1 MYKNIYIEERYTDQ
15 PTVHIWDSQKGHIEF
30 QYNKKM
36 YVRSSDGDY
45 TSLYGDPL
53 AEVPASNIDYNT
65 KQRLQDRYGEGEAI
79 FQSDLQLETQ
89 ILSEVYRDAE
99 EPSEDVETLFF
110 DIEVSM
116 EGELPKVSTANN
128 PITSIA
134 YTVRSTGESKVLIWD
149 PENETKSFEEDGV
162 EVIPF
167 EGEDQLLYSFVEE
180 WRDIDPDIVSG
191 WNSDGFDIPYL
202 YRRVSKVINNDF
214 ADRLSPI
221 EEVEFRKNRGE
232 RGEGRFFIAGVSALD
247 YYSLYKN
254 FTFTELESYSLDNV
268 SKEELDRGKVEYMGK
283 EVETE
288 DGETVVIEDL
298 DDLKEYDPK
307 TFVEYNCLPVDSSVW
322 TEDRIIKIG
331 DLNNDRKLFNS
342 KVENVFPSEKKKEY
356 KIDTVTGRQYHASKD
371 HRFPVIVGRPKR
383 RKEEQNYKV
392 SEIKKCD
399 DDVYLL
405 SPKVTNSNDDFTYR
419 DLLLSFWDEMVD
431 YNHFDFFV
439 GDVVLSETKIKTEK
453 ALYSEVSDRVSD
465 QSINRM
471 FQEND
476 VVKFKFSNWS
486 FSQDISKVISD
497 KHLHVLGLV
506 YTDGCA
512 VWRKSGA
519 DRCDS
524 KFARYCFYNTEFELA
539 DYVSEYSGTKVQ
551 RYEVGDYEMDNGT
564 GKIYEGQAKDRL
576 TVVISQRSYLGI
588 LYPFIYS
595 KNNKKKPNT
604 NLLSRLSFDQICSFI
619 SGVIDGDG
627 FLSFNEEKSNARI
640 LFSDYSGYH
649 NSLQELIRWNGGIA
663 NYQNGKLH
671 LISFKG
677 NDAILKNLDLKH
689 PKKSRTLDKI
699 LKFRSGNTFEYTR
712 SRPKI
717 RDMGDSYAF
726 KIESVSTTG
735 NEVEMVDIKT
745 DTNYFVTGGVRTHNC
760 EDVRLVK
767 ELDDKFD
774 FIELARKI
782 CHLGHVP
789 YEDIYMS
796 SRYIDGAFITRLNK
810 RGIIAP
816 NVHRIEDFELDGFH
830 SVGSK
835 EIKLK
840 NEIHPDIPR
849 KGTIGIR
856 VSSATKKKIDY
867 ERIEGDKFILEEPV
881 DFEVFEDYS
890 VGLEFEGAYVKE
902 PDPGLYE
909 WIYDLDLTSMYPS
922 IIMSLNI
929 SPETLVGKIYDWSA
943 EGFIKG
949 EKETYKVWIFDEE
962 EFSEFTNSELEKFLE
977 EGEFSVAANGAF
989 YRNDKKG
996 IIPEVLEEWF
1006 TLRQEYKST
1015 RNEWREK
1022 EGEKAEEKAEYYDK
1036 LQHVHKILINCFTPG
1051 HEIVT
1056 KDGVKNV
1063 EDVEKGDLVYS
1074 VDPETG
1080 IVEYKPVSRTYRQEN
1095 YDGNV
1100 VNFQNSFVDFS
1111 VTPNHDMVYGDDE
1124 IYKEKAGNCLN
1135 DSNERRMWSHG
1146 ALRKDSPVHVSLKNF
1161 CDRLGIDYEYDVQKD
1176 VIKSSG
1182 GQSAWIKNTYLLP
1195 NFLKLCG
1202 QYVFGAQSKTDE
1214 SNNESYSIATENNKK
1229 IEVEN
1234 TILHKTLKEDFGEDA
1249 QSKRIPGWIWKL
1261 DGVILKNLLETIFSD
1276 EENRDSYQYKT
1287 GLEEFAQDVV
1297 RLAYHCGHRAVVE
1310 SPSNETISHYEVSI
1324 YDDDKDIPPLL
1335 KDEDREL
1342 EEYDGSIVCVEVE
1355 DNHTVLAGKN
1365 GKFNWTGQ
1373 SVYGIMG
1380 LPTFRFFNLYSAEAT
1395 TLTGQALIKYTQ
1407 RMGDHYYNKKIGK
1420 DVELED
1426 GSEMNI
1432 DLNETY
1438 LVMRDGVKMEVKG
1451 KKLQEGDELVIED

>member
-1 MYKNIYIEERYTDQ
+1 MYKNIYIEDRYTDQ

-30 QYNKKM
+30 EYNKKM
-36 YVRSSDGDY
+36 YVRSPDGDY

-53 AEVPASNIDYNT
+53 AEVPASKIDYNT

-89 ILSEVYRDAE
+89 ILSEFYRDAE
-99 EPSEDVETLFF
+99 EPSENVETLFF

-116 EGELPKVSTANN
+116 EGELPKVSMANN

-149 PENETKSFEEDGV
+149 PENETENFEQEGV

-180 WRDIDPDIVSG
+180 WGDIDPDIVSG

-221 EEVEFRKNRGE
+221 GEVEFRKNRGE

-254 FTFTELESYSLDNV
+254 FTFTELDSYSLDNV
-268 SKEELDRGKVEYMGK
+268 SKEELDRGKVEYLGK

-288 DGETVVIEDL
+288 DGEKVIIEDL
-298 DDLKEYDPK
+298 DDLKEYDPEA
-307 TFVEYNCLPVDSSVW
+307 FVRYNI
-322 TEDRIIKIG
+322 EDAW
-331 DLNNDRKLFNS
+331 L
-342 KVENVFPSEKKKEY
+342 V
-356 KIDTVTGRQYHASKD
+356 
-371 HRFPVIVGRPKR
+371 
-383 RKEEQNYKV
+383 
-392 SEIKKCD
+392 
-399 DDVYLL
+399 
-405 SPKVTNSNDDFTYR
+405 R
-419 DLLLSFWDEMVD
+419 D
-431 YNHFDFFV
+431 
-439 GDVVLSETKIKTEK
+439 
-453 ALYSEVSDRVSD
+453 
-465 QSINRM
+465 
-471 FQEND
+471 
-476 VVKFKFSNWS
+476 
-486 FSQDISKVISD
+486 
-497 KHLHVLGLV
+497 
-506 YTDGCA
+506 
-512 VWRKSGA
+512 
-519 DRCDS
+519 
-524 KFARYCFYNTEFELA
+524 
-539 DYVSEYSGTKVQ
+539 
-551 RYEVGDYEMDNGT
+551 
-564 GKIYEGQAKDRL
+564 
-576 TVVISQRSYLGI
+576 
-588 LYPFIYS
+588 
-595 KNNKKKPNT
+595 
-604 NLLSRLSFDQICSFI
+604 
-619 SGVIDGDG
+619 
-627 FLSFNEEKSNARI
+627 
-640 LFSDYSGYH
+640 
-649 NSLQELIRWNGGIA
+649 
-663 NYQNGKLH
+663 
-671 LISFKG
+671 
-677 NDAILKNLDLKH
+677 
-689 PKKSRTLDKI
+689 
-699 LKFRSGNTFEYTR
+699 
-712 SRPKI
+712 
-717 RDMGDSYAF
+717 
-726 KIESVSTTG
+726 
-735 NEVEMVDIKT
+735 
-745 DTNYFVTGGVRTHNC
+745 
-760 EDVRLVK
+760 
-767 ELDDKFD
+767 LDDKFD

-796 SRYIDGAFITRLNK
+796 SRYIDGAFITRLNN

-856 VSSATKKKIDY
+856 VSSATKKKVDY
-867 ERIEGDKFILEEPV
+867 ERIEGDKFILEEPI
-881 DFEVFEDYS
+881 DFEVYEDYS
-890 VGLEFEGAYVKE
+890 IGLEFEGAYVKE

-943 EGFIKG
+943 EEFIKDK
-949 EKETYKVWIFDEE
+949 KETYKVWIFDEE

-977 EGEFSVAANGAF
+977 KGEFSVAANGAF

-1015 RNEWREK
+1015 RDEWREK

-1056 KDGVKNV
+1056 KDGIKNI
-1063 EDVEKGDLVYS
+1063 EDVEEGDFVYS

-1080 IVEYKPVSRTYRQEN
+1080 SVEYKPVSRTYRQEN
-1095 YDGNV
+1095 YNGDV

-1135 DSNERRMWSHG
+1135 DSGERRMWSHG
-1146 ALRKDSPVHVSLKNF
+1146 ALRKDSPVHVSLKDF
-1161 CDRLGIDYEYDVQKD
+1161 CDRLGIHYEYYVQED
-1176 VIKSSG
+1176 VIKG
-1182 GQSAWIKNTYLLP
+1182 LDDDQRTVIKNTYLLL

-1202 QYVFGAQSKTDE
+1202 RYVFGAQSELDD
-1214 SNNESYSIATENNKK
+1214 SESYPVVTKNNKK
-1229 IEVEN
+1229 VEAEN
-1234 TILHKTLKEDFGEDA
+1234 TLLHEILKEDFGENA
-1249 QSKRIPGWIWKL
+1249 QNKKIPDWIWEL
-1261 DGVILKNLLETIFSD
+1261 DGAVLKNLIEVIFSSG
-1276 EENRDSYQYKT
+1276 ENRGSYQYKT
-1287 GLEEFAQDVV
+1287 DHEEFAQDVV
-1297 RLAYHCGHRAVVE
+1297 RLAYHCGYRAVIE
-1310 SPSNETISHYEVSI
+1310 SPANENISYYEVSI
-1324 YDDDKDIPPLL
+1324 YDEGVPPIL
-1335 KDEDREL
+1335 KDEDRESKD
-1342 EEYDGSIVCVEVE
+1342 YDGPIACLEVE

-1365 GKFNWTGQ
+1365 GKFNWIGQ

-1380 LPTFRFFNLYSAEAT
+1380 LPTFRFFNLYCAEAT

-1432 DLNETY
+1432 DLQETY
-1438 LVMRDGVKMEVKG
+1438 LVMRDGMKMEVKG
-1451 KKLQEGDELVIED
+1451 KKLREGDEFVIDE

>member
-1 MYKNIYIEERYTDQ
+1 MYKNIYIEDRYTDQ

-30 QYNKKM
+30 EYNKKM
-36 YVRSSDGDY
+36 YVRSPDGDY

-53 AEVPASNIDYNT
+53 AEVPASKIDYNT

-116 EGELPKVSTANN
+116 EGELPKISTANN

-149 PENETKSFEEDGV
+149 PENETENFEQEGV

-180 WRDIDPDIVSG
+180 WRDIDPDIISG
-191 WNSDGFDIPYL
+191 YNVDGFDVPYL
-202 YRRVSKVINNDF
+202 YRRISKVINNDF

-221 EEVEFRKNRGE
+221 EEVDFRKNRGE
-232 RGEGRFFIAGVSALD
+232 RGEGRFFIAGVSSLD

-254 FTFTELESYSLDNV
+254 FTFTELDSYSLDNV

-283 EVETE
+283 EIETE

-298 DDLKEYDPK
+298 DDLKEYDPEA
-307 TFVEYNCLPVDSSVW
+307 FVRYNI
-322 TEDRIIKIG
+322 EDAW
-331 DLNNDRKLFNS
+331 L
-342 KVENVFPSEKKKEY
+342 V
-356 KIDTVTGRQYHASKD
+356 
-371 HRFPVIVGRPKR
+371 
-383 RKEEQNYKV
+383 
-392 SEIKKCD
+392 
-399 DDVYLL
+399 
-405 SPKVTNSNDDFTYR
+405 R
-419 DLLLSFWDEMVD
+419 D
-431 YNHFDFFV
+431 
-439 GDVVLSETKIKTEK
+439 
-453 ALYSEVSDRVSD
+453 
-465 QSINRM
+465 
-471 FQEND
+471 
-476 VVKFKFSNWS
+476 
-486 FSQDISKVISD
+486 
-497 KHLHVLGLV
+497 
-506 YTDGCA
+506 
-512 VWRKSGA
+512 
-519 DRCDS
+519 
-524 KFARYCFYNTEFELA
+524 
-539 DYVSEYSGTKVQ
+539 
-551 RYEVGDYEMDNGT
+551 
-564 GKIYEGQAKDRL
+564 
-576 TVVISQRSYLGI
+576 
-588 LYPFIYS
+588 
-595 KNNKKKPNT
+595 
-604 NLLSRLSFDQICSFI
+604 
-619 SGVIDGDG
+619 
-627 FLSFNEEKSNARI
+627 
-640 LFSDYSGYH
+640 
-649 NSLQELIRWNGGIA
+649 
-663 NYQNGKLH
+663 
-671 LISFKG
+671 
-677 NDAILKNLDLKH
+677 
-689 PKKSRTLDKI
+689 
-699 LKFRSGNTFEYTR
+699 
-712 SRPKI
+712 
-717 RDMGDSYAF
+717 
-726 KIESVSTTG
+726 
-735 NEVEMVDIKT
+735 
-745 DTNYFVTGGVRTHNC
+745 
-760 EDVRLVK
+760 
-767 ELDDKFD
+767 LDDKFD

-856 VSSATKKKIDY
+856 VSSATKKKVDY
-867 ERIEGDKFILEEPV
+867 DRIEKDKFILEEPV

-890 VGLEFEGAYVKE
+890 IGLEFEGAYVKE

-1056 KDGVKNV
+1056 KDGVKNI
-1063 EDVEKGDLVYS
+1063 EDVEEGDFVYS

-1080 IVEYKPVSRTYRQEN
+1080 NVQYKPVSRTYRQEN

-1111 VTPNHDMVYGDDE
+1111 VTPNHDMVYGGDE

-1135 DSNERRMWSHG
+1135 DSDERRMWSHG

-1161 CDRLGIDYEYDVQKD
+1161 CDRLGVDYEYDVQKG

-1182 GQSAWIKNTYLLP
+1182 TQSTWVKNTYLLP

-1202 QYVFGAQSKTDE
+1202 QYVFGAQSEPDGTD
-1214 SNNESYSIATENNKK
+1214 SESYSIATENNKK

-1234 TILHKTLKEDFGEDA
+1234 TILHKILKEDFGEEA
-1249 QSKRIPGWIWKL
+1249 QDKRIPGWIWEL

-1276 EENRDSYQYKT
+1276 VENRDSYQYKT
-1287 GLEEFAQDVV
+1287 DHEEFAQDVV
-1297 RLAYHCGHRAVVE
+1297 RLAYHCGYRAVVE
-1310 SPSNETISHYEVSI
+1310 SPANENISYYEVSI
-1324 YDDDKDIPPLL
+1324 YEEDGEVPPIL
-1335 KDEDREL
+1335 KDKDREL
-1342 EEYDGSIVCVEVE
+1342 EEYDGPIVCVEVE

-1365 GKFNWTGQ
+1365 GKFNLIGQ

-1380 LPTFRFFNLYSAEAT
+1380 LPNFRFYNVYNASAT
-1395 TLTGQALIKYTQ
+1395 TLTGQAIIKYTQ

-1420 DVELED
+1420 DVEFED
-1426 GSEMNI
+1426 ESEMNI
-1432 DLNETY
+1432 DFNETY
-1438 LVMRDGVKMEVKG
+1438 LVMRDGMKMKVKG
-1451 KKLQEGDELVIED
+1451 KELQEEDELVIED

>member
-30 QYNKKM
+30 EYNKKM
-36 YVRSSDGDY
+36 YVRSPDGDY

-65 KQRLQDRYGEGEAI
+65 KQRLQERYGEGEAI

-99 EPSEDVETLFF
+99 EPSEDLETLFF

-149 PENETKSFEEDGV
+149 PENETENFEEEGV

-180 WRDIDPDIVSG
+180 WRDVDPDIITG

-254 FTFTELESYSLDNV
+254 FTFTELDSYSLDNV

-298 DDLKEYDPK
+298 DDLKEYDPEA
-307 TFVEYNCLPVDSSVW
+307 FVKYNV
-322 TEDRIIKIG
+322 
-331 DLNNDRKLFNS
+331 
-342 KVENVFPSEKKKEY
+342 
-356 KIDTVTGRQYHASKD
+356 
-371 HRFPVIVGRPKR
+371 
-383 RKEEQNYKV
+383 
-392 SEIKKCD
+392 
-399 DDVYLL
+399 
-405 SPKVTNSNDDFTYR
+405 
-419 DLLLSFWDEMVD
+419 
-431 YNHFDFFV
+431 
-439 GDVVLSETKIKTEK
+439 
-453 ALYSEVSDRVSD
+453 
-465 QSINRM
+465 
-471 FQEND
+471 
-476 VVKFKFSNWS
+476 
-486 FSQDISKVISD
+486 
-497 KHLHVLGLV
+497 
-506 YTDGCA
+506 
-512 VWRKSGA
+512 
-519 DRCDS
+519 
-524 KFARYCFYNTEFELA
+524 
-539 DYVSEYSGTKVQ
+539 
-551 RYEVGDYEMDNGT
+551 
-564 GKIYEGQAKDRL
+564 
-576 TVVISQRSYLGI
+576 
-588 LYPFIYS
+588 
-595 KNNKKKPNT
+595 
-604 NLLSRLSFDQICSFI
+604 
-619 SGVIDGDG
+619 
-627 FLSFNEEKSNARI
+627 
-640 LFSDYSGYH
+640 
-649 NSLQELIRWNGGIA
+649 
-663 NYQNGKLH
+663 
-671 LISFKG
+671 
-677 NDAILKNLDLKH
+677 
-689 PKKSRTLDKI
+689 
-699 LKFRSGNTFEYTR
+699 
-712 SRPKI
+712 
-717 RDMGDSYAF
+717 
-726 KIESVSTTG
+726 
-735 NEVEMVDIKT
+735 
-745 DTNYFVTGGVRTHNC
+745 
-760 EDVRLVK
+760 EDVWLVRD
-767 ELDDKFD
+767 LDDKFD

-856 VSSATKKKIDY
+856 VSSATKKKVDY
-867 ERIEGDKFILEEPV
+867 ERIEGDKFILEEPI

-890 VGLEFEGAYVKE
+890 IGLEFEGAYVKE

-1036 LQHVHKILINCFTPG
+1036 LQHVHKILINCFTPS

-1056 KDGVKNV
+1056 KDGVKNI
-1063 EDVEKGDLVYS
+1063 EDVEEGDFVYS

-1080 IVEYKPVSRTYRQEN
+1080 SVEYKPVSRTYRQEN
-1095 YDGNV
+1095 YNGNV

-1111 VTPNHDMVYGDDE
+1111 VTPNHDMVFGDDE

-1135 DSNERRMWSHG
+1135 DSDERRMWSHG
-1146 ALRKDSPVHVSLKNF
+1146 ALRKDSSVHVSLKNF
-1161 CDRLGIDYEYDVQKD
+1161 CDRLGVDYEYDVQKD
-1176 VIKSSG
+1176 VIKGSD
-1182 GQSAWIKNTYLLP
+1182 GQSAWIKNTYMLP

-1202 QYVFGAQSKTDE
+1202 RYVFGAQSEPDDNG
-1214 SNNESYSIATENNKK
+1214 SHPVVTENNEEVDAENILLREILKK
-1229 IEVEN
+1229 
-1234 TILHKTLKEDFGEDA
+1234 DFGEDA

-1276 EENRDSYQYKT
+1276 EENRDNYQYKT

-1310 SPSNETISHYEVSI
+1310 SPANENISHYEVSI
-1324 YDDDKDIPPLL
+1324 YDEDKEIPPLL

-1365 GKFNWTGQ
+1365 GKFNWIGQ

-1380 LPTFRFFNLYSAEAT
+1380 LPTFRFFNLYCAEAT

-1420 DVELED
+1420 DVEFED
-1426 GSEMNI
+1426 GSEMNM

-1438 LVMRDGVKMEVKG
+1438 LVMRDGMKMEVKG
-1451 KKLQEGDELVIED
+1451 KELQEKDELVIDE